1 MTCKSCRVI
10 PVEERQRCSDEI
22 KCAFDSEGNFNPDN
36 WCCQTM
42 HKLKDYARDYGT
54 YYHEPEGRSSISTL
68 KIPENDVFNG
78 YITIVTCTEGGA
90 TDNAV
95 MIGKEKQRP
104 LSLEVAEITLSY
116 YDNISSPFSRQNR

>member
-1 MTCKSCRVI
+1 MTCKACRII

-22 KCAFDSEGNFNPDN
+22 KCAFDSEGNFTSDN

-42 HKLKDYARDYGT
+42 HKLKDYAKDYGT

-68 KIPENDVFNG
+68 KIPQNDKFNG
-78 YITIVTCTEGGA
+78 YISIVTCTEGGA

-95 MIGKEKQRP
+95 MMNNEEEQP
-104 LSLEVAEITLSY
+104 LSLEIAEITLSY
-116 YDNISSPFSRQNR
+116 YDNLNSPIQKNSY